1 MKTRTVII
9 PILMLFA
16 AEAPGKDYKGAE
28 LRTKLSYLY
37 GRFEARFMSVAR
49 EGVLASFFTYHDGIM
64 PTIWNEIDIEILGR
78 YDDEIQFNVIT
89 PGQVDHVGRRL
100 LGFNPHW
107 SFHTYAFE
115 WTPSYVAW
123 FVDGVEVYRQTGS
136 HIQSL
141 TRAQKIMMNIWNPQY
156 PDWVGVWDDR
166 VLPAFAFYDWVSYAS
181 YTPGSGNT
189 GTGSNFSIQWKD
201 DFNTY
206 DAQRWDRGTHTW
218 EGNGCDFVVDNVVYS
233 GGYMIL
239 CLTDPYHL
247 GWTDAA
253 APVLLWARQS
263 GDRVL
268 AQFSEELDSVSA
280 GTVANYIISPGA
292 TVTSATLLPDPRAV
306 ELVTAGMTDTTINY
320 NLIIMGMND
329 RAVPSNRSGAHARFI
344 YRSSYLPLPIQINV
358 GGSAVGSFLSDRE
371 WSPAADYG
379 FQDGDVIVYP
389 STLQIAGTPEPELF
403 RTERRGLVF
412 YRIRV
417 PAGVYRVMLL
427 MAENTASGPGER
439 VFTVGVEGAARTQD
453 LDIIQR
459 VGKNTALTL
468 TFPAVRVDD
477 GVLDVHFGAS
487 TDAPILNAIIVDAEP
502 TGVRRQ
508 EDPRKADFGL
518 LQNFPNPFNGETV
531 IRFHLPEPGSP
542 VFRVFNLAGQE
553 IFSAALGSLPAGES
567 SLLWAA
573 SDRVGQSL
581 ASGVYLYSVE
591 SAARCGWSKL
601 MILR

>member
-1 MKTRTVII
+1 MKTRTAVIL
-9 PILMLFA
+9 ILMLFG

-37 GRFEARFMSVAR
+37 GRFEARFLSTAR
-49 EGVLASFFTYHDGIM
+49 EGVLASFFTYHDGVM
-64 PTIWNEIDIEILGR
+64 PANWNEIDIEILGR

-89 PGQVDHVGRRL
+89 PGQVNHVGRRL
-100 LGFNPHW
+100 LGFNPHRE
-107 SFHTYAFE
+107 FHTYAFE

-123 FVDGVEVYRQTGS
+123 FVDGVEVYRQTGT

-156 PDWVGVWDDR
+156 PNWVGAWDDR

-189 GTGSNFSIQWKD
+189 GTGNNFSIQWKD
-201 DFNTY
+201 DFNAY

-218 EGNGCDFVVDNVVYS
+218 EGNGCDFVVENVVYNN
-233 GGYMIL
+233 GYMIL
-239 CLTDPYHL
+239 CLTDQYHL

-253 APVLLWARQS
+253 APVLLWARQN
-263 GDRVL
+263 GDRVV
-268 AQFSEELDSVSA
+268 AQFSEELDTVSA
-280 GTVANYIISPGA
+280 ETSANYVISPAA
-292 TVTSATLLPDPRAV
+292 TVGSATLLPDPRAV

-329 RAVPSNRSGAHARFI
+329 RAVPSNRSGAHARII
-344 YRSSYLPLPIQINV
+344 YRTRFLPLPIEINV
-358 GGSAVGSFLSDRE
+358 GGPAVGSFRPDQE
-371 WSPAADYG
+371 WSPSVDYG
-379 FQDGDVIVYP
+379 FQDGSVVVYP
-389 STLQIAGTPEPELF
+389 STLQIANTPEPEFF
-403 RTERRGLVF
+403 RTERRGLVT

-417 PAGVYRVMLL
+417 PEGAYSVTLL
-427 MAENTASGPGER
+427 MAENNATGPGER
-439 VFTVGVEGAARTQD
+439 VFTIGIEGVVRTQD
-453 LDIIQR
+453 LDIFQQA
-459 VGKNTALTL
+459 GKNAALALT
-468 TFPAVRVDD
+468 FSAVRVDD
-477 GVLDVHFGAS
+477 GILDVHFGAS
-487 TDAPILNAIIVDAEP
+487 SDAPIINAIIVDAKP
-502 TGVRRQ
+502 TGVRSGG
-508 EDPRKADFGL
+508 DPRKAEFGL

-542 VFRVFNLAGQE
+542 VFRVFNLAGQQV
-553 IFSAALGSLPAGES
+553 FSSILGLLPAGES

-573 SDRVGQSL
+573 SDVVGQSL
-581 ASGVYLYSVE
+581 ASGVYIYSVE